1 VTVHTDPAAAAG
13 ERAEELLADMTLDE
27 KCAQLGGAWF
37 SFLVSDGELDPARM
51 AATLGQG
58 IGQITRI
65 GAESGLGPERTSRW
79 HNEIQRY
86 LVEETRLGIPAVVHE
101 EAVAGLCARGATQF
115 PHAIGLA
122 STWDPELVEQVAS
135 CAGRQM
141 RAVGARMAL
150 SPVLDIAREPRWGR
164 LEETYGE
171 DPELASRMGV
181 AYVRGVQG
189 ESVTCA
195 AKHFLG
201 YGVPDAGFN
210 WGEVSIGPRRLRDVI
225 AAPFR
230 AAINEAGLAGIM
242 NAYHEIDGLPCA
254 GSPQI
259 LRDLLRDELGFDG
272 VVVADYFAVAC
283 LETFHHVAADKA
295 EAARLAL
302 TAGLDVELPSFD
314 AYTTLPD
321 QVRTGAVDEAF
332 VDEACRRVLRN
343 KFALGL
349 FDDPY
354 VDEGRAPTLFDTPVD
369 RALARRAAARS
380 IVLLTNDGV
389 LPLRAGARVAVL
401 GPSADDPRLLLG
413 DYSFPAH
420 LEIMA
425 ENGSLLPTGGGTG
438 HDLPPQNATATPRA
452 ALSERLDVVD
462 DLADAEVA
470 VVCVGG
476 RSGLTKSATSG
487 ELRDAS
493 DLRLAPDQLQL
504 VADTIATGIPTVV
517 VVIGGRAH
525 SLTEVVDGAN
535 ALVMAWLPGE
545 EGGHGL
551 ADVLCGDV
559 DAGGRL
565 PVSLLRTVGQVGV
578 QSGHHHGGG
587 RSMFFTDYTDGP
599 ATPLFPF
606 GHGCSYTTWSYDQLT
621 VEATDT
627 SSDVTVTVELRNT
640 GDRSGDEVVQVYA
653 TDEVASVGVPARRLM
668 AFRRVTVAAGEQVTV
683 GFTIPAARF
692 GFHGADLRYRVE
704 PGAFTVHVGDQR
716 VAVTLD
722 GDVVFPD
729 LNHAAPFRS
738 TADAT

>member
-1 VTVHTDPAAAAG
+1 
-13 ERAEELLADMTLDE
+13 MTLEE

-37 SFLVSDGELDPARM
+37 SFLLSEGELDPERM
-51 AATLGQG
+51 ATALGRG
-58 IGQITRI
+58 IGQVTRI
-65 GAESGLGPERTSRW
+65 SAESGLGPEHTSRW

-122 STWDPELVEQVAS
+122 STWDPDLVGEVAA

-171 DPELASRMGV
+171 DAELASRMGV
-181 AYVRGVQG
+181 AYVQGVQG
-189 ESVTCA
+189 EGVTCA

-230 AAINEAGLAGIM
+230 AAINEAGLAGVM
-242 NAYHEIDGLPCA
+242 NAYHEIDGLPCG

-259 LRDLLRDELGFDG
+259 LRELLRDELGFDG
-272 VVVADYFAVAC
+272 VVVADYFAVSC

-302 TAGLDVELPSFD
+302 SAGLDIELPAFD
-314 AYTTLPD
+314 AYTTLAE
-321 QVRTGAVDEAF
+321 QVLAGTIDEAL
-332 VDEACRRVLRN
+332 VDEACRRVLRD

-354 VDEGRAPTLFDTPVD
+354 VDEGRAATAFDTPAD
-369 RALARRAAARS
+369 RDVARRAAARS
-380 IVLLTNDGV
+380 VVLLANDGV
-389 LPLRAGARVAVL
+389 LPLRAGARLAVL

-420 LEIMA
+420 VEIMF
-425 ENGSLLPTGGGTG
+425 EHRELLPTSGGIGQG
-438 HDLPPQNATATPRA
+438 LPPQNPTTTPRA
-452 ALSERLDVVD
+452 ALAERFDIVD
-462 DLADAEVA
+462 DPAGADVA

-476 RSGLTKSATSG
+476 RSGLTLRDSSG

-493 DLRLAPDQLQL
+493 DLRLPADQLEL
-504 VADTIATGIPTVV
+504 VARTVETGTPTVV

-525 SLTEVVDGAN
+525 SLAEVADTAN
-535 ALVMAWLPGE
+535 ALVLAWLPGE
-545 EGGHGL
+545 EGGNGL
-551 ADVLCGDV
+551 VDVLCGDV
-559 DAGGRL
+559 DASGRL

-578 QSGHHHGGG
+578 HSGHHHGGG
-587 RSMFFTDYTDGP
+587 RSMFYDDYTDGP

-606 GHGCSYTTWSYDQLT
+606 GHGLSYTTWSYESVRVDAAGT
-621 VEATDT
+621 TDDVVVE
-627 SSDVTVTVELRNT
+627 VRLRNT

-653 TDEVASVGVPARRLM
+653 TDEVASVGVPARRLV
-668 AFRRVTVAAGEQVTV
+668 AFRRVTAGPGEQVTIR
-683 GFTIPAARF
+683 FTVPAARL
-692 GFHGADLRYRVE
+692 GFHGADLRFRVE
-704 PGAFTVHVGDQR
+704 PGAFTFHVGDQQ
-716 VAVTLD
+716 VMVTLT
-722 GDVVFPD
+722 GEIAFPD
-729 LNHAAPFRS
+729 LNKAAPFRWDLGVS
-738 TADAT
+738 